1 MKILGIDTSS
11 SVLSIGITGDD
22 QVIGELVQNK
32 ALTHSER
39 LMPHI
44 AYLMETV
51 DEKIEDIDYFAVTI
65 GPGSFTGIR
74 IGVATANAFAMAQGK
89 RVIALSTLE
98 ALAHNF
104 RQENL
109 IIISTMYAQRDDY
122 YRGIYEFNRDKQ
134 GKHQLMIL
142 KSEAAIAR
150 GEILE
155 EATAY
160 AKDKPVLLVGEIA
173 GAIEEEVNGINK
185 NKSISGNATDGIIKI
200 ADYDNNYIR
209 PSTLCRFA
217 EERAH
222 LSRKYAKPVY
232 IRKPQAEVQY
242 EERQRL
248 TEV

>member
-11 SVLSIGITGDD
+11 SVLSIGITQGD

-89 RVIALSTLE
+89 RVIDLSTLE
-98 ALAHNF
+98 ALAYNF

-122 YRGIYEFNRDKQ
+122 YRGTYEFLLDDQ
-134 GKHQLMIL
+134 GKHQLVVL
-142 KSEAAIAR
+142 QSEAAIGREDILKEAR
-150 GEILE
+150 E
-155 EATAY
+155 Y
-160 AKDKPVLLVGEIA
+160 AKDKPVILVGEITGPVQEELKSKA
-173 GAIEEEVNGINK
+173 G
-185 NKSISGNATDGIIKI
+185 SISLAEGDH
-200 ADYDNNYIR
+200 NYIR
-209 PSTLCRFA
+209 PSTLCFLA
-217 EERAH
+217 KERAH
-222 LSRKYAKPVY
+222 LAEGYAKPVY
-232 IRKPQAEVQY
+232 IRKPQAEVQF
-242 EERQRL
+242 EERQKL

>member
-11 SVLSIGITGDD
+11 SVLSIGITQGD

-122 YRGIYEFNRDKQ
+122 YRGTYEFLLDDQ
-134 GKHQLMIL
+134 GKHQLVVL
-142 KSEAAIAR
+142 QSEAAIGREDILKEAR
-150 GEILE
+150 E
-155 EATAY
+155 Y
-160 AKDKPVLLVGEIA
+160 AKDKPVILVGEITGPVQEELKSKA
-173 GAIEEEVNGINK
+173 GSINLAE
-185 NKSISGNATDGIIKI
+185 GDH
-200 ADYDNNYIR
+200 NYIR
-209 PSTLCRFA
+209 PSTLCFLA
-217 EERAH
+217 KERAH
-222 LSRKYAKPVY
+222 LAEGYAKPVY
-232 IRKPQAEVQY
+232 IRKPQAEVQF
-242 EERQRL
+242 EERQKL
-248 TEV
+248 IEV

>member
-122 YRGIYEFNRDKQ
+122 YRGIYEFLLDDQ
-134 GKHQLMIL
+134 GKHQLVVL
-142 KSEAAIAR
+142 QSEAAIGREDILKEAR
-150 GEILE
+150 E
-155 EATAY
+155 Y
-160 AKDKPVLLVGEIA
+160 AKDKPVILVGEITGAVQEELKSKA
-173 GAIEEEVNGINK
+173 G
-185 NKSISGNATDGIIKI
+185 SISLAEGDH
-200 ADYDNNYIR
+200 NYIR
-209 PSTLCRFA
+209 PSTLCFLA
-217 EERAH
+217 KERAH
-222 LSRKYAKPVY
+222 LAEGYAKPVY
-232 IRKPQAEVQY
+232 IRKPQAEVQL
-242 EERQRL
+242 EERQKL

>member
-11 SVLSIGITGDD
+11 SVLSIGITQGD

-89 RVIALSTLE
+89 RVIDLSTLE
-98 ALAHNF
+98 ALAYNF

-122 YRGIYEFNRDKQ
+122 YRGIYEFLLDDQ
-134 GKHQLMIL
+134 GKHQLVVL
-142 KSEAAIAR
+142 QSEAAIGREDILKEAR
-150 GEILE
+150 E
-155 EATAY
+155 Y
-160 AKDKPVLLVGEIA
+160 AKDKPVILVGEITGPVQEELKSKA
-173 GAIEEEVNGINK
+173 G
-185 NKSISGNATDGIIKI
+185 SISLAEGDH
-200 ADYDNNYIR
+200 NYIR
-209 PSTLCRFA
+209 PSTLCFLA
-217 EERAH
+217 TERAH
-222 LSRKYAKPVY
+222 LAQDYAKPVY
-232 IRKPQAEVQY
+232 IRKPQAEVQF
-242 EERQRL
+242 EERQKL